1 MRFSPVTAIPM
12 DFLPGI
18 AGNSHPMTL
27 NYHLLNF
34 GGYFLP
40 LILLRDPLLRGLG
53 ISTRVELVLYAVN
66 NRDLRQA
73 EWRAGT
79 SRIPPA

>member
-1 MRFSPVTAIPM
+1 
-12 DFLPGI
+12 L
-18 AGNSHPMTL
+18 NLHP
-27 NYHLLNF
+27 LNF

-66 NRDLRQA
+66 DRDPRQA
-73 EWRAGT
+73 ESCAGAN
-79 SRIPPA
+79 RIPPA

>member
-1 MRFSPVTAIPM
+1 M

-18 AGNSHPMTL
+18 PGNSHPLTL
-27 NYHLLNF
+27 NLHLLNF

-53 ISTRVELVLYAVN
+53 ISTRFELVLYAVKD
-66 NRDLRQA
+66 RDPRQA
-73 EWRAGT
+73 EWCAGA